1 MKRTVSAIFMAI
13 LLTSMLCSAFK
24 IMPVGAVGTIYIR
37 ADGSIDPPMAPMQ
50 RNGDTYTLTGD
61 IISDTNGI
69 VIERGSIVV
78 DGAGYTLSS
87 GSGAGFSWNGI
98 NNVTVK
104 CSRITDFSKGVE
116 FDYSSGNSVVFND
129 IIDSSLYG
137 IFFQY
142 SSSSRIEGNN
152 LTCSPDVGFHD
163 GIYLHSSGQN
173 YIMGNRIVHQPKAEK
188 FCGIAVGWNSS
199 RNSFIGNYITNA
211 KYAITLGESHENAFI
226 ENNLTDNSQGI
237 VIDSLSD
244 NNSIYHNNFVG
255 NSQQVVVLGGNPA
268 EDWDNGYPSG
278 GNYWSDYAG
287 EDLRYGINQSEIGS
301 DGIGDSAYAIVAS
314 KPDNYPLM
322 RPYVPFENQTIYIRA
337 DGSVDPS
344 GASIR
349 REGDSYTLSGN
360 ITSNADGIVIERD
373 NIVLDGAGFTIRGSG
388 SGNCT
393 SLINRNNVTIK
404 NTNVETFHL
413 CIYLYFSSANN
424 VSGNS
429 MANNPFGIYL
439 HSSSNNSIS
448 GNSMANG
455 WYGIL
460 LYFSSDYNSISGN
473 NITDHSSVAI
483 GIGSSSGSSSNNSIT
498 GNTVADSGFAIGLNN
513 GFNNSI
519 SGNTITNNWYGIS
532 LGWSSN
538 NRIQENTVANS
549 DYYGINLYYSSDNRF
564 YHNNFISNGAHY
576 SENSANALDN
586 GFEGNYWSDYNGDD
600 ANNDGIGDTPY
611 IIDENNADHYPLM
624 GTFNS
629 YNVTYYTPPLV
640 PHACNVIVIS
650 NSTISDF
657 EAPIW
662 IEHPEVIFLMFNVSG
677 TGSSTG
683 FCRVSFPTAMM
694 SGTYHVSTDGTEI
707 PFTLLPCS
715 NSTHSYL
722 YFNYAY
728 STQVIISTRAL
739 IPGDI
744 NQDGTVDIFDCV
756 IIALA
761 FGSKPGDPNWN
772 PVADINNDGIVD
784 IFDIVVVAVH
794 FGETS

>member
-1 MKRTVSAIFMAI
+1 MKRTVSSIFLVM
-13 LLTSMLCSAFK
+13 LLSSMLCSAFK
-24 IMPVGAVGTIYIR
+24 IMPVRAVGTIYIR
-37 ADGSIDPPMAPMQ
+37 ADGSIDPPTAPMQ
-50 RNGDTYTLTGD
+50 RSGDIYTLTGD

-69 VIERGSIVV
+69 EIERGSIVV

-188 FCGIAVGWNSS
+188 FCSIAVGWNSS

-255 NSQQVVVLGGNPA
+255 NSQQVVVLGGNPT

-287 EDLRYGINQSEIGS
+287 EDLRYGINQGEIGS

-344 GASIR
+344 GAPVQR
-349 REGDSYTLSGN
+349 QGDLYRLA
-360 ITSNADGIVIERD
+360 SNVTCNTNGIVVGRD
-373 NIVLDGAGFTIRGSG
+373 GTILDGAGYTLQGTEVNWSGGIRLS
-388 SGNCT
+388 SV
-393 SLINRNNVTIK
+393 SNVTIK
-404 NTNVETFHL
+404 GANIQSFD
-413 CIYLYFSSANN
+413 CGIWLYSS
-424 VSGNS
+424 SGNS
-429 MANNPFGIYL
+429 IF
-439 HSSSNNSIS
+439 
-448 GNSMANG
+448 
-455 WYGIL
+455 
-460 LYFSSDYNSISGN
+460 GN
-473 NITDHSSVAI
+473 NITGNMDGIRFETYSNSNNICGNSVTDNGI
-483 GIGSSSGSSSNNSIT
+483 GIHFVGYCNNNS
-498 GNTVADSGFAIGLNN
+498 V
-513 GFNNSI
+513 
-519 SGNTITNNWYGIS
+519 SGNTITASGNYGVCLAFSSGNNI
-532 LGWSSN
+532 LDN
-538 NRIQENTVANS
+538 NVTNNLHGVCLETCLDNSICGNSITNNGEGVCVINDSKNNT
-549 DYYGINLYYSSDNRF
+549 I
-564 YHNNFISNGAHY
+564 YHNDIIGNTQQACSYNPNTNFW
-576 SENSANALDN
+576 DN
-586 GFEGNYWSDYNGDD
+586 FCEGNYWSDYNRVD
-600 ANNDGIGDTPY
+600 ANHDGIGDTPY

-683 FCRVSFPTAMM
+683 FCRVSFPTTMM
-694 SGTYHVSTDGTEI
+694 SDTYHVSTDGTEI

-761 FGSKPGDPNWN
+761 FGSKPGDSNWN
-772 PVADINNDGIVD
+772 PVADINNDGLVD
-784 IFDIVVVAVH
+784 IFDIVFVAVH
-794 FGETS
+794 FGETG